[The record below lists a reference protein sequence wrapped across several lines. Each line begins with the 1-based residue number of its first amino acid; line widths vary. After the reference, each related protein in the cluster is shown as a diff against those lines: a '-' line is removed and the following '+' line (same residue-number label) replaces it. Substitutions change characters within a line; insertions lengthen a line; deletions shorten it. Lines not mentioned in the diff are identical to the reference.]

1 MPAPGMYSGITTDDA
16 MNLAMSAK
24 AVPLYN
30 AVKEFIANEVEPV
43 TEKYFALGEGRPD
56 RWQYGEGQLELLD
69 ELKRKARAKGCLS
82 LSLSLI
88 DTSNASCHRTGR
100 ATALHR

>member
-56 RWQYGEGQLELLD
+56 RWQYGEGQLEV
-69 ELKRKARAKGCLS
+69 LKNSSAKREQKDCGTSSCQMPKPVKVFPILTTHTS
-82 LSLSLI
+82 L
-88 DTSNASCHRTGR
+88 
-100 ATALHR
+100 

>member
-30 AVKEFIANEVEPV
+30 AVKEFIANEIEPV

-56 RWQYGEGQLELLD
+56 RWQYGEGQLEVL
-69 ELKRKARAKGCLS
+69 E
-82 LSLSLI
+82 
-88 DTSNASCHRTGR
+88 
-100 ATALHR
+100 